1 MEEKQTWYKQ
11 MLAVPNNKGYL
22 RILMIPAFV
31 WLYLRAGET
40 GDYWMAALV
49 IALSGFTDFLDGKIA
64 RKFNM
69 ITSLGKVL
77 DPVADK
83 LTQAAMVI
91 CLSLRYPLMIAVFV
105 LFALKE
111 IVLGIVGLALLKKK
125 HRRLDGAMWCG
136 KICTFILY
144 MAMFVL
150 FLFPQIPAP
159 AAVIMILICGA
170 LLIYAFL
177 HYLSVYRRMWRGED
191 VPHTVRTQKGLAK

>member
-1 MEEKQTWYKQ
+1 MYKRQ
-11 MLAVPNNKGYL
+11 
-22 RILMIPAFV
+22 
-31 WLYLRAGET
+31 
-40 GDYWMAALV
+40 
-49 IALSGFTDFLDGKIA
+49 
-64 RKFNM
+64 
-69 ITSLGKVL
+69 
-77 DPVADK
+77 
-83 LTQAAMVI
+83 AMVI

-159 AAVIMILICGA
+159 AAVIMILICGE

-177 HYLSVYRRMWRGED
+177 HYLSVYRRMWRVED
-191 VPHTVRTQKGLAK
+191 VPHTAVSYTHLDVYKRQSQGYAGPDFQAGLFP